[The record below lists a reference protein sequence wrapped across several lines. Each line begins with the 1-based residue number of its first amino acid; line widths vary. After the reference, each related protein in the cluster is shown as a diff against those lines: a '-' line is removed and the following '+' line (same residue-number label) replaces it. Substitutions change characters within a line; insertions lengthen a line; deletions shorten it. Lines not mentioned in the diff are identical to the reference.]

1 MKKTYMKP
9 EMLAVVLFQE
19 DNLLLTVSGDL
30 GGAEEGGGQISE
42 IKELGNNGSTGKS
55 IWDEEW

>member
-9 EMLAVVLFQE
+9 EMLAVALFQK

-30 GGAEEGGGQISE
+30 GEAGEGGGQISDV
-42 IKELGNNGSTGKS
+42 KELGNNGSTGKS